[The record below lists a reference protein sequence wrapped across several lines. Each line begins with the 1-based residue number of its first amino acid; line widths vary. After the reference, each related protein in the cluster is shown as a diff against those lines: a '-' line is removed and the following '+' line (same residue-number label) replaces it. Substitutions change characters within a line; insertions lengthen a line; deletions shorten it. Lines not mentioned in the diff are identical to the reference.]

1 MDPESRI
8 LELQKENELLR
19 EKIKQLELQKE
30 NEALQ
35 QRIASLESELTEKTI
50 QPFETVASLTNPD
63 IRRFGRQLILPKWG
77 KDSQLKLRNSSI
89 LIVGAGG
96 LGAPA
101 ALYLGA
107 GGVGRLGIVDHD
119 DVDISNL
126 HRQVIHT
133 EAKQG
138 MKKAISAMKAIH
150 AINSSCH
157 VVPYTMSIDSSNAL
171 DVIQQYDLVVDA
183 TDNVATRYLLNDAC
197 VLLKKPLVSGSAL
210 RYDGQLTVYNYQ
222 NGPCYRCLHPV
233 PPPPETVGRCSDNG
247 VLGVVPGVIGILQA
261 LEAMKVVTGLHPGE
275 SSFLIFSALSNPMFR
290 TMKLRNKK
298 KDCQICGE
306 HPTITQLIDYVAFCG
321 TGADDKNIS
330 QSILGPDQRITATEY
345 QKILEQDQS
354 HVLLDVRPTLQLDIC
369 QLPHSL
375 NIPIDELD
383 KRMDEL
389 VNVMKQ
395 QSLEGKDV
403 FVVCRLGND
412 SQLAVKMLEKHDIQG
427 ARDITG
433 GYYQWAVDVDSEF
446 PIY

>member
-1 MDPESRI
+1 MENNTTIQQLEQENKSLRQRIKVLESR
-8 LELQKENELLR
+8 LEIDDKAPLQSTVTT
-19 EKIKQLELQKE
+19 
-30 NEALQ
+30 A
-35 QRIASLESELTEKTI
+35 TD
-50 QPFETVASLTNPD
+50 PFEIVASLSNPD
-63 IRRFGRQLILPKWG
+63 IRRYGRQLILPQWG

-119 DVDISNL
+119 EVDIGNL

-138 MKKAISAMKAIH
+138 MNKAVSAMKGIH

-157 VVPYTMSIDSSNAL
+157 VVPYTFSMDSSNAL
-171 DVIQQYDLVVDA
+171 EVIKQYDLVLDA

-197 VLLKKPLVSGSAL
+197 VLLGKPLVSGSAL

-222 NGPCYRCLHPV
+222 NGPCYRCLHPI

-247 VLGVVPGVIGILQA
+247 VLGVVPGIIGILQA
-261 LEAMKVVTGLHPGE
+261 LEAMKVATGLHSGE
-275 SSFLIFSALSNPMFR
+275 PSFLIFSALSNPMFR

-298 KDCQICGE
+298 KECSICGE

-321 TGADDKNIS
+321 SGADDKNTT
-330 QSILGPDQRITATEY
+330 QAVLGPDERINVKEY
-345 QKILEQDQS
+345 HQILQQEQP

-383 KRMDEL
+383 KRIHEL
-389 VNVMKQ
+389 QDMMKQ
-395 QSLEGKDV
+395 QSMKGKDV
-403 FVVCRLGND
+403 YVVCRLGND
-412 SQLAVKMLEKHDIQG
+412 SQLAVRILEQHGIHG
-427 ARDITG
+427 ARDLTG
-433 GYYQWAVDVDSEF
+433 GYYQWATDVDSSF
-446 PIY
+446 PVY